1 MRVYVGIWA
10 RASWAEGAKDLGRG
24 RQSAFQDGGEARAT
38 GAEDAESGVGECL
51 RTERKGV
58 ESLEDL
64 LQMMMGSPW
73 SEGI

>member
-1 MRVYVGIWA
+1 MWVSGQEPPGQKEQRTWG
-10 RASWAEGAKDLGRG
+10 EG

-64 LQMMMGSPW
+64 LRMMMGSPW

>member
-1 MRVYVGIWA
+1 MWV
-10 RASWAEGAKDLGRG
+10 SGREPPGQKEQRTWGEG